1 MPTEPPVREQW
12 VTERPVAEP
21 GPEAPIYAELARR
34 WQAEGRAVP
43 GLPDPVWESLAAPA
57 ARDRPAVPGPGRSP
71 ERSPERGPGW
81 NPAAGPEWS
90 PGPGP
95 GH

>member
-1 MPTEPPVREQW
+1 MPTEWPVTEPR
-12 VTERPVAEP
+12 VTERPVPEP

-43 GLPDPVWESLAAPA
+43 GLPDPVWEALAAPA

-71 ERSPERGPGW
+71 EPGTGW
-81 NPAAGPEWS
+81 NPPAGPERS
-90 PGPGP
+90 PGPG
-95 GH
+95 H